1 MIVNKHL
8 INDSEGWDVL
18 LFSDLCLKMLAVQ
31 VDMHVCHLSA
41 RLLSSEGYV
50 VYRVV
55 FQRFLS
61 FFDVLL
67 VF

>member
-41 RLLSSEGYV
+41 
-50 VYRVV
+50 
-55 FQRFLS
+55 
-61 FFDVLL
+61 
-67 VF
+67 